1 MYLGVDWY
9 PEQWGMERV
18 EEDLD
23 GICALGCSMVR
34 LGDFAWDRFEPREG
48 EYDFSFFDGVIARV
62 KARGLSVLLCVPTA
76 TMPSWLAL
84 AYPEVMRQRENGKSE
99 PYGGR
104 RGYCVNAPRYRER
117 AVALARAM
125 AAHYKDEDAIVAWQ
139 VDNEIGH
146 EGSDMCWCHTCH
158 RDFIHYLEGRYGDIE
173 ELNRR
178 WGTGF
183 WTQTY
188 NSFDQIPL
196 PRKADTPQNPALR
209 LEWERFRARSAE
221 SYLKELTAAV
231 KEEIPGAT
239 VLHDF
244 SASLWGKRI
253 DPFAISEGLDA
264 AAYNHYPVWGAQAE
278 AMSPAEAAFAL
289 DTARGLKG
297 GNFWITEALIGAQ
310 GHDYLS
316 ISPKPG
322 EAALWAAQALAHGC
336 SNMLF
341 FRYRGYHKGAEQ
353 FCFGVLDADG
363 QRRRKFYEVRDFFA
377 RVKPYAQ
384 VFTAPMEGRA
394 ALVFD
399 YDSAAA
405 WRVQPQSDAMDH
417 EGEAKRLY
425 EPLWRRN
432 ITVDV
437 IPSGRDLAPYALVLI
452 PAMVVMDEGFKKRL
466 KDYVQKGGTA
476 VLTFRSGWKDADNSF
491 LLDQRLPAGLTD
503 LVGAAVEEHE
513 SLLTGQ
519 RREVASPDGRWTGEG
534 RVFCEMLAPTSAQT
548 LLTWSSCPFGDYAAA
563 TENRFGAGRCYYLG
577 GSFDDALQEQLFARI
592 LAGCGLEGTK
602 TPPGVEVVTRCA
614 GGETYTVTLDHNA
627 KTFSMEK
634 TP

>member
-9 PEQWGMERV
+9 PEQWGMEQVDR
-18 EEDLD
+18 DLD
-23 GICALGCSMVR
+23 GICDLGCSMVR
-34 LGDFAWDRFEPREG
+34 IGDFAWDRFEPREG
-48 EYDFSFFDGVIARV
+48 EYDFSFFDEVVARV
-62 KARGLSVLLCVPTA
+62 KARGLKVLLGVPTA
-76 TMPSWLAL
+76 TMPRWLAL
-84 AYPEVMRQRENGKSE
+84 AHPEVMRQRADGTRE

-104 RGYCVNAPRYRER
+104 RGYCLNAPRYRER

-125 AAHYKDEDAIVAWQ
+125 AAHYKDESAIAAWQ
-139 VDNEIGH
+139 VDNELGH
-146 EGSDMCWCHTCH
+146 EGSDVCWCDTC
-158 RDFIHYLEGRYGDIE
+158 RREFVRYLEDRYEDIH

-188 NSFDQIPL
+188 GGFEEIPL
-196 PRKADTPQNPALR
+196 PQRGDTPQNPALR

-221 SYLKELTAAV
+221 GYLKELTEAV
-231 KEEIPGAT
+231 KGAAPRAT

-253 DPFAISEGLDA
+253 DPFAIAAGLDA

-278 AMSPAEAAFAL
+278 AMSPAETAFAL

-297 GNFWITEALIGAQ
+297 GSFWITEALIGAQ

-316 ISPKPG
+316 VSPRPG
-322 EAALWAAQALAHGC
+322 EAALWAAQAMAHGC
-336 SNMLF
+336 SNLLF

-363 QRRRKFYEVRDFFA
+363 ERRRKFYEVQDFFA
-377 RVKPYAQ
+377 RLKPYEA
-384 VFTAPMEGRA
+384 VFAAPLHGRA

-405 WRVQPQSDAMDH
+405 WRVQPQSDAMDY
-417 EGEAKRLY
+417 EREAKGLY

-432 ITVDV
+432 LPVDV
-437 IPSGRDLAPYALVLI
+437 IPSDRDLSPYALVLV
-452 PAMVVMDEGFKKRL
+452 PAMVVMGEDFKRRL
-466 KDYVQKGGTA
+466 CDYVAQGGTA
-476 VLTFRSGWKDADNSF
+476 VLTFRSGWKDEDNNF
-491 LLDQRLPAGLTD
+491 PLDRRLPAGLTG

-519 RREVASPDGRWTGEG
+519 SRGAASPDGAWTGEG
-534 RVFCEMLAPTSAQT
+534 RVFCEMLAPTTAGT
-548 LLTWSSCPFGDYAAA
+548 LLTWTGCPFGDYAAA
-563 TENRFGAGRCYYLG
+563 TENQYGAGRCFYLG
-577 GSFDDALQEQLFARI
+577 GSFDGALLDALFDRI
-592 LAGCGLEGTK
+592 LAACGLEGVE
-602 TPPGVEVVTRCA
+602 TPPGVEAVTRTED
-614 GGETYTVTLDHNA
+614 GKTYTVTLDHNK
-627 KTFSMEK
+627 KTFQIEK
-634 TP
+634 TS